1 MQIRKKESLSTRAL
15 GETMTSSHKHNTEK
29 MLHGKSEVKRF
40 DKKAIK
46 GMLWKNLANRI
57 GDKLHS
63 KHEISGPSD

>member
-1 MQIRKKESLSTRAL
+1 
-15 GETMTSSHKHNTEK
+15 

-63 KHEISGPSD
+63 KHEISGPSE